1 MAKITGC
8 VRSLMELRSTDT
20 FKLTK
25 CNREKTLD
33 TSNSNTALSD
43 RWLEDGSYIR
53 FKDITLSYNL
63 PQTALEKIHV
73 KGLRIYVSGLN
84 LYTFSDVSAFDPEAG
99 VTGVVQGIYPYTKSV
114 VGGIELTF

>member
-1 MAKITGC
+1 MNPKPVAG
-8 VRSLMELRSTDT
+8 
-20 FKLTK
+20 
-25 CNREKTLD
+25 N

-63 PQTALEKIHV
+63 PQTALDKIRV